1 MTIVITNNK
10 GERVDAFYRPS
21 QESETLVLNENSLL
35 AKAFTLKEEK

>member
-21 QESETLVLNENSLL
+21 KEDQTLVLNENSLI
-35 AKAFTLKEEK
+35 AKAYTLKEEK